1 MSLTAYL
8 PLSDV
13 YAFHEVAETWL
24 LRRYNPQVQA
34 AAGAERRRAAFAE
47 SAVKVFPERAPSST
61 QNLDAGQANVERRT
75 IYTRTRIMAT
85 DTTTAQA
92 TDVLFD
98 PSGAAWQTYSDG
110 RWDEAR
116 GYAVVLTRAGRR
128 GLAPW
133 Q

>member
-1 MSLTAYL
+1 MGLTAYL
-8 PLSDV
+8 PLASV
-13 YAFHEVAETWL
+13 YDFHEKAESWV
-24 LRRYNPQVQA
+24 LRRYTPQVNA
-34 AAGAERRRAAFAE
+34 TAGAERRRAAFAE
-47 SAVKVFPERAPSST
+47 SVIAVFPERAPSST

-75 IYTRTRIMAT
+75 IYTRTRILVT

-98 PSGAAWQTYSDG
+98 PSGAALQTYSDG
-110 RWDEAR
+110 RWDEVR

-133 Q
+133 R